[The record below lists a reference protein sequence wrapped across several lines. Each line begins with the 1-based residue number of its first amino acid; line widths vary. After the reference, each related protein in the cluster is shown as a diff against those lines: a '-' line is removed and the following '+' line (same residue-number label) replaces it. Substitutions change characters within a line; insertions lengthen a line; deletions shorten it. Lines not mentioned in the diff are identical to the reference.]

1 MSHFDY
7 IAHNYEE
14 SWTFSDKYIDW
25 LDTLI
30 FDSLNLTPKDK
41 FTDIGGGTGRFIRK
55 ATNRVKF
62 ISVPACV
69 EPSAKMADLA
79 AASSFIDVFCEDA
92 HSYFQ
97 RKNTLNKILFKEV
110 IHHVKERKALWKK
123 VRGRLDVDGKILI
136 VTRPKA
142 IDFPLFNGAL
152 EAFSQNQPD
161 SQLLIEELVES
172 GFHVE
177 TSLHSYPLVIPK
189 AKWLSM
195 VGNRFMSDLGKF
207 DKSDLMAGIE
217 EIKSKY
223 KGDELAFNDKLVFI
237 SAKIED

>member
-1 MSHFDY
+1 MP
-7 IAHNYEE
+7 I
-14 SWTFSDKYIDW
+14 
-25 LDTLI
+25 
-30 FDSLNLTPKDK
+30 
-41 FTDIGGGTGRFIRK
+41 
-55 ATNRVKF
+55 
-62 ISVPACV
+62 
-69 EPSAKMADLA
+69 
-79 AASSFIDVFCEDA
+79 
-92 HSYFQ
+92 
-97 RKNTLNKILFKEV
+97 NK
-110 IHHVKERKALWKK
+110 RKALWKK